1 MRIVTTSALLVVA
14 LAACSP
20 SSDTTTTGP
29 STTTVAETTTSSAA
43 PTTTLAPTTTTAA
56 QTTTTA
62 VQIDVTVAG
71 GVVDGPD
78 RFEVEMGDL
87 VEITVLAD
95 VADEVHV
102 HGFDLTFPVEPGV
115 PTLVTFTADAQGIFE
130 VELEESEL
138 PLFELVV
145 AP

>member
-1 MRIVTTSALLVVA
+1 MRVVTRSALLVVA

-29 STTTVAETTTSSAA
+29 TTTTVAETTTSSAA
-43 PTTTLAPTTTTAA
+43 PTTSLAPTTTTSAKT
-56 QTTTTA
+56 TTTTA
-62 VQIDVTVAG
+62 QVDVIVTG
-71 GVVDGPD
+71 GVADGPD

-87 VEITVLAD
+87 VRIIVLAD

-115 PTLVTFTADAQGIFE
+115 PTLVTFTPDAQGIFE
-130 VELEESEL
+130 VELEESEI